1 MKKSIFTTL
10 LLVLGLAIFSGC
22 ASIQTWPDHERSAE
36 NKMVTIQEKIG
47 DGLKTGA
54 ITPDQSQMFLTT
66 LKSIRTDYAALRDK
80 SVPRE
85 DWNKLHVRLEVL
97 EQEISTAIARTTKI
111 EAPENGYR
119 IITLQR
125 RIDDG
130 RFNGYLPVKE
140 EREFQLRLDS
150 IRRDHLRITEYGR
163 PITLEEKTDISRRLD
178 ALSTDL
184 NKFR

>member
-1 MKKSIFTTL
+1 MKKNI
-10 LLVLGLAIFSGC
+10 IFSMLMIIGLFLLASC
-22 ASIQTWPDHERSAE
+22 ATVQTWPDHERSAE

-54 ITPDQSQMFLTT
+54 ITPDQSQMYLTT
-66 LKSIRTDYAALRDK
+66 LKGIRADYTALRNK

-85 DWNKLHVRLEVL
+85 DWNKIHVRLEVL

-130 RFNGYLPVKE
+130 RFNGYLPVNE
-140 EREFQLRLDS
+140 EREFQARLDS

-178 ALSTDL
+178 SLATDL